1 MSNFDDAFA
10 HIIGVEGGYVND
22 PQDPGG
28 ETKYGISKR
37 SYPNEDIPNMTLERS
52 KMLYKRDYWDKIKGD
67 ELPSVLASFVFD
79 AAVNQGVDPAI
90 RMLQRALGVAQDG
103 IMGLDTMRKI
113 RDSGKESCA
122 LFMAERA
129 MRYMSTR
136 NADKYLRGW
145 LKRLFIVTMEA

>member
-10 HIIGVEGGYVND
+10 QIVGVEGGYSND
-22 PQDPGG
+22 LQDPGG

-37 SYPNEDIPNMTLERS
+37 SYPNENIPNMTLERS
-52 KMLYKRDYWDKIKGD
+52 KMLYKRDYWDKVKGD
-67 ELPSVLASFVFD
+67 ELPRILGSFVFD

-113 RDSGKESCA
+113 RDSGKEECA
-122 LFMAERA
+122 LFMAERS
-129 MRYMSTR
+129 MRYFGTR
-136 NADKYLRGW
+136 NFDKFGRGW
-145 LKRLFIVTMEA
+145 LKRLFIVSMEV